1 MICGV
6 LPPMANNP
14 ANPIILYDG
23 VCGLCN
29 RFNQFVLKRD
39 PGDRFRF
46 ASLQSDFA
54 AKVLHRHGINPR
66 DLDTVYLVLDYA
78 QPGERLLARSDA
90 ALSVLQEIAGLWRV
104 VAAVLGPVAQ
114 WVFGWG
120 FKLIFPPPYPLFW
133 KIETSPPPRRKTP
146 PEVLRV
152 W

>member
-1 MICGV
+1 MICGA
-6 LPPMANNP
+6 LPSMASNA

-39 PGDRFRF
+39 LGDRFGF

-104 VAAVLGPVAQ
+104 VAAMPGLIAQLPFRLGAQ
-114 WVFGWG
+114 LSG
-120 FKLIFPPPYPLFW
+120 
-133 KIETSPPPRRKTP
+133 PPRDR
-146 PEVLRV
+146 
-152 W
+152 